1 MIEINRMLHEQIR
14 SLGATTYEKFLC
26 SELNDNWDKLV
37 DASLAAKVKPV
48 KLEHGVLFVDV
59 ESSALKDQL
68 KFFAEE
74 IIDALTATDRAYFP
88 PQITGKIFSVSAG
101 ALI

>member
-14 SLGATTYEKFLC
+14 SLGATTYEKFFC

-37 DASLAAKVKPV
+37 DANLAAKIKPV